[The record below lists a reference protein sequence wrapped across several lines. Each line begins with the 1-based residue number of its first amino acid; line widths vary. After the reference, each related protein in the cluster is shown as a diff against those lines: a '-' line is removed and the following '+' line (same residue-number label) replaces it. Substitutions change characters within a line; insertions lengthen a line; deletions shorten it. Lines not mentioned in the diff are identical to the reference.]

1 MLFHNGATG
10 AYTTHRLN
18 RNFLEDAG
26 CMFETPLASGAW
38 SETGTHRH
46 VWMGRNLLMDYRP
59 LQGHYTFW
67 QLQRAAQGEESPLAR
82 EVTAGSFMSTARA
95 FVALGLG

>member
-38 SETGTHRH
+38 SETNPNPNPNPNPDPNPNPNPNP
-46 VWMGRNLLMDYRP
+46 NLLKQTR
-59 LQGHYTFW
+59 H
-67 QLQRAAQGEESPLAR
+67 
-82 EVTAGSFMSTARA
+82 
-95 FVALGLG
+95 